1 MRGPL
6 ISLLVAAAVGYLAI
20 CLLVYVQQRSLI
32 YLPQP
37 RALGETRDV
46 QWLQNN
52 GVRLRLSVLERPG
65 APALIYFGGNAEDV
79 SLSLDELAQALPDH
93 ALYLLHYRGYGG
105 SEGSPSEAA
114 LFADALALH
123 AHVAQRHPRVSAL
136 GRSLGSGVATYLT
149 SQRQIH
155 RLVLVTPYDSIAAMA
170 KTQFPWLPVDWLL
183 QDRYDSIERAPSI
196 KAPTTLLVAE
206 RDEIIPTSSSRRL
219 FEAFQ
224 PGTAELHLLRG
235 AGHNDIGLHPQYLPL
250 IAQALNTPAPVH

>member
-1 MRGPL
+1 MLKAIGSL
-6 ISLLVAAAVGYLAI
+6 ILLVALAYLAL
-20 CLLVYVQQRSLI
+20 CALVFFQQRSLI

-37 RALGETRDV
+37 RALGESRSA
-46 QWLQNN
+46 QWLQAD
-52 GVRLRLSVLERPG
+52 GVRLQLSVRERPD

-114 LFADALALH
+114 LFADSLALH
-123 AHVAQRHPRVSAL
+123 AHVARRHPRVSVL
-136 GRSLGSGVATYLT
+136 GRSLGSGVATYLA
-149 SQRQIH
+149 SQRQLQQ
-155 RLVLVTPYDSIAAMA
+155 LVLVTPYDSIASMA

-183 QDRYDSIERAPSI
+183 QDRYDSIERAPAI

-219 FEAFQ
+219 FDAFER
-224 PGTAELHLLRG
+224 GTAELHLLRG

-250 IAQALNTPAPVH
+250 IAQALNTPAPAH